1 MHLHRERSSVQIP
14 IPEQEQEWKGTP
26 ETSTQVFKRS
36 KDCAC
41 NIEIW
46 AWWSG
51 KMKLLLLNLVKY

>member
-46 AWWSG
+46 A
-51 KMKLLLLNLVKY
+51 